1 MQKNNLTIGAFS
13 VPFARGFAEKDGQII
28 PRLVSLKRLQAIL
41 SNSNQFNLKFILPEE
56 GQLGVLTETGYHDG
70 VLGLLQEGKADLCH
84 LPLSLD
90 TQKAPGYFTP
100 VISEQNFYIFSTRN
114 LNLDSSAVVS
124 SLTSGTVTPL
134 LLAILAILLLELVAV
149 KHFKIEA
156 LLTATFR
163 SFGISFHQNSSQTSS
178 WLCLIQ
184 MLILMFPVFIF
195 NSAFSTQTIVGTADY
210 KIDTLQ
216 DVINQGRIPFFLEGI
231 SMHDFFKAKV
241 TKDYADIYE
250 RGVSAG
256 FGEAFQLGPIPVFEK
271 SEMMVTFISSV
282 GRKLAPLMS
291 SVSGFAKANQ
301 EHYFSAKPFH
311 KSLQAILFSR
321 NTSKPIRRKFDT
333 LSRRIIQS
341 GIVPKIQGDIY
352 IEFIL
357 SFYPTTLF
365 EFHKSEVPLKINDF
379 TWKPLSFSGFY
390 QIFYIYVLILI
401 LITFVALIEITIGF
415 FFT

>member
-28 PRLVSLKRLQAIL
+28 PRLVSLKRLQVIL
-41 SNSNQFNLKFILPEE
+41 SQSDQFNLKFILPEE

-70 VLGLLQEGKADLCH
+70 VLGLLQEG
-84 LPLSLD
+84 
-90 TQKAPGYFTP
+90 
-100 VISEQNFYIFSTRN
+100 
-114 LNLDSSAVVS
+114 
-124 SLTSGTVTPL
+124 
-134 LLAILAILLLELVAV
+134 
-149 KHFKIEA
+149 
-156 LLTATFR
+156 
-163 SFGISFHQNSSQTSS
+163 NSSHTSS

-210 KIDTLQ
+210 KIDTLK

-241 TKDYADIYE
+241 TKDYAGIYE
-250 RGVSAG
+250 RSVSEG

-271 SEMMVTFISSV
+271 SELMVTFISSV

-311 KSLQAILFSR
+311 KSLQSILFSY
-321 NTSKPIRRKFDT
+321 NISKPIRRKFDT
-333 LSRRIIQS
+333 LGLRIIQS
-341 GIVPKIQGDIY
+341 GIVPKLEADIY

-365 EFHKSEVPLKINDF
+365 EFHKSEWI
-379 TWKPLSFSGFY
+379 LSD
-390 QIFYIYVLILI
+390 ILY
-401 LITFVALIEITIGF
+401 
-415 FFT
+415 

>member
-1 MQKNNLTIGAFS
+1 MQKYNLTIGAFS
-13 VPFARGFAEKDGQII
+13 VPPARGFSEKDGQII
-28 PRLVSLKRLQAIL
+28 PRLVSLKRFQAL
-41 SNSNQFNLKFILPEE
+41 VKFILPEE

-70 VLGLLQEGKADLCH
+70 VLGLMQEGKADLCF

-90 TQKAPGYFTP
+90 TQKAPGYFSS
-100 VISEQNFYIFSTRN
+100 VIAEEKFYIFSTRN

-124 SLTSGTVTPL
+124 SLTSVTVIPL
-134 LLAILAILLLELVAV
+134 LLAILAILILELIAV
-149 KHFKIEA
+149 KHFKLEA
-156 LLTATFR
+156 LVTATFR
-163 SFGISFHQNSSQTSS
+163 SFGISFYQDLSHRSS

-210 KIDTLQ
+210 KIDTLK
-216 DVINQGRIPFFLEGI
+216 DVIEQGRIPFFLEGI

-250 RGVSAG
+250 RSVSEG

-271 SEMMVTFISSV
+271 SELMITFLSTV
-282 GRKLAPLMS
+282 GRKVAPLMS
-291 SVSGFAKANQ
+291 LVSGFAKINQ

-311 KSLQAILFSR
+311 KSLRAILYSY
-321 NTSKPIRRKFDT
+321 NTSELIRKKFDT
-333 LSRRIIQS
+333 QDRRVIQS
-341 GIVPKIQGDIY
+341 GIVPKLEGNIY

-365 EFHKSEVPLKINDF
+365 EFHKSEVPQKINDL

-390 QIFYIYVLILI
+390 QIFYIYVLILT
-401 LITFVALIEITIGF
+401 LITLVALIEITIGF
-415 FFT
+415 CFT

>member
-1 MQKNNLTIGAFS
+1 MQKYNLTIGAFS
-13 VPFARGFAEKDGQII
+13 VPPARGFSEKDGQII
-28 PRLVSLKRLQAIL
+28 PRLVSLKRFQAL
-41 SNSNQFNLKFILPEE
+41 FSHFSQLNVKFILPEE

-70 VLGLLQEGKADLCH
+70 VLGLMQEGKADLCF

-90 TQKAPGYFTP
+90 TQKAPGYFSS
-100 VISEQNFYIFSTRN
+100 VIAEEKFYIFSTRN

-124 SLTSGTVTPL
+124 SLTSVTVIPL
-134 LLAILAILLLELVAV
+134 LLAILAILILELIAV
-149 KHFKIEA
+149 KHFKLEA
-156 LLTATFR
+156 LVTATFR
-163 SFGISFHQNSSQTSS
+163 SFGISFYQDLSHRSS

-210 KIDTLQ
+210 KIDTLK
-216 DVINQGRIPFFLEGI
+216 DVIEQGRIPFFLEGI

-250 RGVSAG
+250 RSVSEG

-271 SEMMVTFISSV
+271 SELMITFLSTV
-282 GRKLAPLMS
+282 GRKVAPLMS
-291 SVSGFAKANQ
+291 LVSGFAKINQ

-311 KSLQAILFSR
+311 KSLRAILYSY
-321 NTSKPIRRKFDT
+321 NTSELIRKKFDT
-333 LSRRIIQS
+333 QDRRVIQS
-341 GIVPKIQGDIY
+341 GIVPKLEGNIY

-365 EFHKSEVPLKINDF
+365 EFHKSEVPQKINDL

-390 QIFYIYVLILI
+390 QIFYIYVLILT
-401 LITFVALIEITIGF
+401 LITLVALIEITIGF
-415 FFT
+415 CFT